1 MHILKTL
8 VITVSLLFAHQE
20 FASAQAAVVPATQAA
35 ATNAYKY
42 SPDGLKKGSLANQF
56 DHLNYISKN
65 NYDYK
70 MIRKTNLD
78 IIRRN
83 VVDTVSKLQKE
94 IKSLKSAS
102 SNYGSTTKGLQDSV
116 QILKDQLAQE
126 QEKVDSFSFLGINT
140 TKSAY
145 STVVWLIIAGLL
157 ISTIAFLFSYRKA
170 KVNTDEYQKTAD
182 QAQEELALFRKKALE
197 KEQALKRQL
206 QDELNKRS

>member
-1 MHILKTL
+1 MHILKSL
-8 VITVSLLFAHQE
+8 IITVSLLCAQQQ
-20 FASAQAAVVPATQAA
+20 FASAQAPVAQPTTATA
-35 ATNAYKY
+35 NKFG
-42 SPDGLKKGSLANQF
+42 PEGLSKGSLANQF

-65 NYDYK
+65 NYDFK
-70 MIRKTNLD
+70 MVRKTNLD
-78 IIRRN
+78 IIKKN

-94 IKSLKSAS
+94 INTLKSAS

-145 STVVWLIIAGLL
+145 SSIVWIIIAVLL
-157 ISTIAFLFSYRKA
+157 ISTVTFLFSYRKA

-206 QDELNKRS
+206 QDELNKKS

>member
-1 MHILKTL
+1 MHILKTF
-8 VITVSLLFAHQE
+8 VITVSLLCAHQE
-20 FASAQAAVVPATQAA
+20 FASAQAAVAPANQ
-35 ATNAYKY
+35 AYKY
-42 SPDGLKKGSLANQF
+42 SPEGLKKGSIANQF
-56 DHLNYISKN
+56 EHLNYISKN

-70 MIRKTNLD
+70 MVRKTNLE
-78 IIRRN
+78 IIKRN

-94 IKSLKSAS
+94 INTLKSTS

-157 ISTIAFLFSYRKA
+157 ASTIGFLFSYRKA